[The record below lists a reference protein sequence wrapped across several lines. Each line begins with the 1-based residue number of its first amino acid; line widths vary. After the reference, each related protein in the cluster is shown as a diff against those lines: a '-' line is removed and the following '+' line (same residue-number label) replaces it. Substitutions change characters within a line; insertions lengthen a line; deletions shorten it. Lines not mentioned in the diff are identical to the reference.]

1 LDTKLYIGNLSPVTT
16 AEDLRLLF
24 ARVGSVVSVELIKD
38 KRTGKPKGFA
48 FVEMISRGDAAK
60 AVSEFNGY
68 RLDQNRIKVMI
79 ARRDSPQPKRTFK
92 YVEYKSY
99 HESVLGSSDAEQQAA
114 APYLSAYRR

>member
-1 LDTKLYIGNLSPVTT
+1 MV
-16 AEDLRLLF
+16 
-24 ARVGSVVSVELIKD
+24 SVVLIKD

-68 RLDQNRIKVMI
+68 HLDQNRIKVTV
-79 ARRDSPQPKRTFK
+79 ARGESPQPKRSYK

-99 HESVLGSSDAEQQAA
+99 HESVLGSSEAEHQVA